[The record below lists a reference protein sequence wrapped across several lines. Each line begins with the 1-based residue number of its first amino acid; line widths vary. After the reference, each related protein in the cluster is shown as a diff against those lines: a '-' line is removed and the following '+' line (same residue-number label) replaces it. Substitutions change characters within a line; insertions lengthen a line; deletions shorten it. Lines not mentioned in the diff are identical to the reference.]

1 MNTSIPESDIS
12 LSKEW
17 STPQLAAALRA
28 ARDGQSA
35 ARVIVSTTGSSGVPK
50 KVVIGINALRASA
63 AAAHKFLGA
72 KPKQVWSLLL
82 PTNHIA
88 GVNVIMRSIE
98 LESELVDING
108 KADFTSIV
116 PTQLH
121 RALNGGDALLRHL
134 QNTQAVLVGGA
145 GASKNLLDGARAA
158 QINVVT
164 TYGMSETCGGCVYND
179 LPLDG
184 VEVQISAEGLIM
196 IKSPTLADGYLNND
210 DLWNNNFNGG
220 WFTTS
225 DLGTISDGKVTVL
238 GRSDDVIMSGGESL
252 SLNLVEAQL
261 AKFLPNVECIAFA
274 VPDEKWSNK
283 LCIGSTAVIDE
294 IEVSHLLVKNLGK
307 QYSPKD
313 FITLIEIPTIGI
325 GKPDRVK
332 AREIY
337 LNKKQ

>member
-17 STPQLAAALRA
+17 STPQLASALRA
-28 ARDGQSA
+28 ARDGQST
-35 ARVIVSTTGSSGVPK
+35 ARVIVPTTGSSGVPK
-50 KVVIGINALRASA
+50 DVVLGISALRASA

-108 KADFTSIV
+108 RADFTSVV

-145 GASKNLLDGARAA
+145 GASKTLLDGARAA
-158 QINVVT
+158 QINVIT

-184 VEVQISAEGLIM
+184 VEVQINSEGLIM
-196 IKSPTLADGYLNND
+196 IKSPTLAEGYLSND
-210 DLWNNNFNGG
+210 DLWNKNFNGG

-252 SLNLVEAQL
+252 SLNLVEAEL
-261 AKFLPNVECIAFA
+261 SRSLPNIECIAFA
-274 VPDEKWSNK
+274 VADEMWGNK

-294 IEVSHLLVKNLGK
+294 IEISHLLVKKLGK
-307 QYSPKD
+307 QYSPKV
-313 FITLIEIPTIGI
+313 FTTFVEIPTIGI

-337 LNKKQ
+337 LSKKQ

>member
-1 MNTSIPESDIS
+1 MNTSIPESDIN
-12 LSKEW
+12 LRKEW
-17 STPQLAAALRA
+17 STPQLASALRA

-35 ARVIVSTTGSSGVPK
+35 ARVIVPTTGSSGVPK
-50 KVVIGINALRASA
+50 EVVLGISALRSSA

-108 KADFTSIV
+108 LADFTSIV

-145 GASKNLLDGARAA
+145 GASKTLLDNARAA
-158 QINVVT
+158 QINVIT

-179 LPLDG
+179 RPLDG
-184 VEVQISAEGLIM
+184 VEVQINPEGRIM
-196 IKSPTLADGYLNND
+196 IKGPTLAQGYLND
-210 DLWNNNFNGG
+210 EALWRESFTNG

-225 DLGTISDGKVTVL
+225 DLGSISEGKITVL
-238 GRSDDVIMSGGESL
+238 GRVDDVIMSGGESV
-252 SLNLVEAQL
+252 SLDKVEAEL
-261 AKFLPNVECIAFA
+261 NKLIPNIDYIAFS
-274 VPDEKWSNK
+274 VEDEMWGTK

-294 IEVSHLLVKNLGK
+294 IEISHLLVKKLGK
-307 QYSPKD
+307 QYSPKV
-313 FITLIEIPTIGI
+313 FTTFVEIPTIGI

>member
-1 MNTSIPESDIS
+1 MNTSIPERDIS
-12 LSKEW
+12 LRKEW
-17 STPQLAAALRA
+17 STPQLTAALRA
-28 ARDGQSA
+28 ARDTGSP
-35 ARVIVSTTGSSGVPK
+35 ARLIVPTTGSSGRAKQVI
-50 KVVIGINALRASA
+50 IGIAALGASA

-88 GVNVIMRSIE
+88 GVNVIMRAIE

-121 RALNGGDALLRHL
+121 RALNGGDALLHHL

-145 GASKNLLDGARAA
+145 GISKTLLDGARAA
-158 QINVVT
+158 QINIVT

-184 VEVQISAEGLIM
+184 VEVQINTEGRIM
-196 IKSPTLADGYLNND
+196 IKGSTLAQGYLND
-210 DLWNNNFNGG
+210 EELWHQSFNNG

-225 DLGTISDGKVTVL
+225 DLGSISEGKITVL
-238 GRSDDVIMSGGESL
+238 GRVDDVIMSGGESI
-252 SLNLVEAQL
+252 SLDKVEAEL
-261 AKFLPNVECIAFA
+261 NKLLPNIECIAFA
-274 VPDEKWSNK
+274 VADEKWGNK

-294 IEVSHLLVKNLGK
+294 IEISHLLVKSLGK
-307 QYSPKD
+307 EYSPKA
-313 FITLIEIPTIGI
+313 FITFIEIPRIGI

-337 LNKKQ
+337 LSKKQ